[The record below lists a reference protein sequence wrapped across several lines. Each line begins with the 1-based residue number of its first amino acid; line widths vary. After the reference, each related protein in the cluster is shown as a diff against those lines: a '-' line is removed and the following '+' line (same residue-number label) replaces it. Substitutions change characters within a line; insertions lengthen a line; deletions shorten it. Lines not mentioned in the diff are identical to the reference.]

1 MKDKLNTDVLLK
13 EFWRNNERFAD
24 LFNTFLFNSEMI
36 LQPDCLQELDTDVSS
51 VIELKGHTQT
61 ISRMRDLVKKTCNG
75 MDFVICGIE
84 NQNKVDYSMP
94 LRNMVYD
101 ALGYLKEY
109 HEINKRFKRKDRK
122 KTSEEF
128 LSGMGK
134 DDRFH
139 PIITIVIYY
148 GDREWDGPY
157 SLSDMMIE
165 VPAGI
170 KEIFSNYEMNLLQVK
185 NSEEYRFA
193 NDDVET
199 VFQISRKI
207 YEKDFDWIF
216 NNYKN
221 KDIKAELGIIIG
233 KITDSSF
240 IISQSKSF
248 SYIFL
253 EM

>member
-1 MKDKLNTDVLLK
+1 
-13 EFWRNNERFAD
+13 
-24 LFNTFLFNSEMI
+24 
-36 LQPDCLQELDTDVSS
+36 
-51 VIELKGHTQT
+51 
-61 ISRMRDLVKKTCNG
+61 
-75 MDFVICGIE
+75 
-84 NQNKVDYSMP
+84 MP
-94 LRNMVYD
+94 LRNMIYD

-109 HEINKRFKRKDRK
+109 HEINERFKKKEGK

-134 DDRFH
+134 EDRFH

-157 SLSDMMIE
+157 SLSNMMIE
-165 VPAGI
+165 IPGGI

-185 NSEEYRFA
+185 NSEEYSFA
-193 NDDVET
+193 NNDVET

-216 NNYKN
+216 NNYKD

-233 KITDSSF
+233 KITDSNF
-240 IISQSKSF
+240 IINQSSDGKEVVNMCTALEELRQQGVEEGKKEGRIEGKIEGKIETARKSLKKGLP
-248 SYIFL
+248 IDL
-253 EM
+253 IADITGLPIDEIEALIDTEGE